1 MNVAIVSVALTVE
14 ANAFAVTTRAAME
27 PNAPVVESAT
37 NVAMDAR
44 VVQRIFVTV

>member
-14 ANAFAVTTRAAME
+14 ANASAVMTRAAME
-27 PNAPVVESAT
+27 LNAPVVVNAT